1 MMPTTELND
10 QELGVLMVALKY
22 WRAHRQDTATR
33 QADPLLTGE
42 TLDLLV
48 AKLDGASLAP
58 MPSDREIIFH
68 HHLLHDFDP
77 RKHH

>member
-1 MMPTTELND
+1 MTTKDLND

-22 WRAHRQDTATR
+22 WRAHRQETESRRT
-33 QADPLLTGE
+33 DPALTGE
-42 TLDLLV
+42 TLDLLL

-58 MPSDREIIFH
+58 MPSDRDVIFH